1 MYISVYCDIMII
13 VKEGALFNMAKV
25 TKIEKITLKKII
37 ENGGAT
43 LTTNFNAV
51 TFGGGYQVSVED
63 YAVIK
68 VRDLR
73 KSFLEYLIKNTYL
86 YVGVWI
92 ENGNAYIDISQ
103 NFKTKKDAMK
113 IAKENNQISIYDW
126 KNQKVV
132 YCK

>member
-1 MYISVYCDIMII
+1 
-13 VKEGALFNMAKV
+13 MAKV

-43 LTTNFNAV
+43 LTTNFHAV
-51 TFGGGYQVSVED
+51 TFNGGYQVSVED

-73 KSFLEYLIKNTYL
+73 KSFLNYLIKSTYL